1 MKPIELELQWF
12 GQYTTSQTVRFAE
25 LEQVFLITGQTGAG
39 KTTLFD
45 AMTYALYGC
54 GLGSRKGA
62 AALRSQLAGE
72 EDSSKVRFRFETNG
86 VQWEVA
92 RSNYSFVK
100 RRRTGTIEVAEYETL
115 IRLTGPGAPET
126 IAPAEVNAK
135 LLQIVGLKYEDFSKI
150 LVLPQGEFQQFL
162 AMGSKD
168 RAILLKTIFPV
179 SRHAELARL
188 AKDSV
193 REVAQKQR
201 TLEAAATEAGRGFDE
216 AAYPAMEATQ
226 IARLSGLQ
234 AAEQS
239 SLQEVR
245 ATQKALQDALALAE
259 GMKTRDARAADRDR
273 QEETRPEQA
282 LRGLQLADG
291 RRAAVAMPFVERAL
305 ALRVEIAR
313 VAKVLEDA
321 EAARGKATGTRDVLS
336 ADAEVLPA
344 RVLRLQ
350 EARLETEQLG
360 ARLTDL
366 GALKK
371 AREDEA
377 QKRAAAERT
386 NEAVGPARV
395 AVADAEAAVSALD
408 ALDAAR
414 ENLAAE
420 VAAAD
425 RRFQDLRLL
434 ESDAKSWE
442 RWNNELRPQ
451 GEAAVALAQTRLDG
465 FVKAEAEADAAL
477 AAARER
483 LEADAAALVAATLQP
498 GQPCPACGSAD
509 HPHPR
514 TGAPGEGDARA
525 AVRLAE
531 QSATNARNARQA
543 QQDVVTA
550 TDTRLDGER
559 AGMTVAARS
568 LTQAGYGDP
577 AAWRTAY
584 EAARACLTPLK
595 DQEAELAR
603 RLSARPTLAADRVGA
618 WQAVEKLV
626 AAAQS
631 AQNALASAAGAV
643 AAAQERVGEVADLG
657 AELLAVE
664 ARQLATRAA
673 NQTEAAAI
681 EAIQAKWSAAEAA
694 VLAAETKV
702 QTLTVEHAGKVTP
715 LPAVETAVV
724 DALRDAG
731 FASVEE
737 ARAAALAP
745 GTLEELQQQVN
756 DWERAISSL
765 TEVIAELERVIAGR
779 EPPDV
784 PTAEDTAKRAELAA
798 TEAAEKRRDSENEL
812 ATLRQTKA
820 RLAELRAEMEKLL
833 ADMQGLVTL
842 SKHLNGEVPPKI
854 DFPTWMLTWWLERV
868 LTCANVRMHLLSE
881 SRYAFRLRTEVRDNR
896 RVAGL
901 DVDVLDTWSNQ
912 LRDVNILSGG
922 EKFLA
927 SLSLA
932 LGLADVVQSLN
943 GGVQLN
949 TLFIDEGFGSLD
961 AATLERAM
969 DLINKIAETRAVGI
983 ISHVEA
989 LQRAITSQIRVTKSP
1004 GGSVATVV

>member
-25 LEQVFLITGQTGAG
+25 LDPVFLITGETGAG

-54 GLGSRKGA
+54 GLGSRKVA
-62 AALRSQLAGE
+62 ATLRSQLAGE
-72 EDSSKVRFRFETNG
+72 EDSTKVRFRFETNG

-92 RSNYSFVK
+92 RSPYNFVK
-100 RRRTGTIEVAEYETL
+100 RKSKGKAKGTVEVDQYQTL
-115 IRLTGPGAPET
+115 IRLTGPGAPEN
-126 IAPAEVNAK
+126 IAPAGVKAK
-135 LLQIVGLKYEDFSKI
+135 LLQVVGLKYEDFSKI

-162 AMGSKD
+162 AMESKD
-168 RAILLKTIFPV
+168 RATLLKTIFPV

-193 REVAQKQR
+193 REVAKR
-201 TLEAAATEAGRGFDE
+201 EGELEAAANEVGRGFDE

-226 IARLSGLQ
+226 LARLLGLQ

-239 SLQEVR
+239 SLEEAR
-245 ATQKALQDALALAE
+245 ATQKALQDARALAE
-259 GMKTRDARAADRDR
+259 GMKTRAARVADRDSH
-273 QEETRPEQA
+273 EETRPEQA
-282 LRGLQLADG
+282 LRGLRLADG
-291 RRAAVAMPFVERAL
+291 RRAAVAMPVVERAL

-321 EAARGKATGTRDVLS
+321 EADRGKATVARDALS

-344 RVLRLQ
+344 RALRLQ
-350 EARLETEQLG
+350 EARLETDQLG

-377 QKRAAAERT
+377 QKRVAAERA

-408 ALDAAR
+408 ALYAAR
-414 ENLAAE
+414 DNLAAE
-420 VAAAD
+420 ITAAN
-425 RRFQDLRLL
+425 RRIQNLRLL
-434 ESDAKSWE
+434 ESGAKTWE
-442 RWNNELRPQ
+442 LWNNEQGPQ
-451 GEAAVALAQTRLDG
+451 GEAAVAQAKTRLDG
-465 FVKAEAEADAAL
+465 FETAAAEADAAL
-477 AAARER
+477 AAARSR

-550 TDTRLDGER
+550 TATRLDGER
-559 AGMTVAARS
+559 AGMTVAAQS

-584 EAARACLTPLK
+584 EAARTCLTPLN
-595 DQEAELAR
+595 DQEAELTR
-603 RLSARPTLAADRVGA
+603 RLSARSTLAAKSVDAR
-618 WQAVEKLV
+618 QAVEKLV

-631 AQNALASAAGAV
+631 AENALASAAGFV

-673 NQTEAAAI
+673 TQTEAAAI
-681 EAIQAKWSAAEAA
+681 QALQAKWSAAEAA

-702 QTLTVEHAGKVTP
+702 QTLTVEHAGKVTQ

-724 DALRDAG
+724 DVLREARFG
-731 FASVEE
+731 SVEE

-745 GTLEELQQQVN
+745 QTLEELQQQVN
-756 DWERAISSL
+756 DWERTISSL

-798 TEAAEKRRDSENEL
+798 TEAAEKRRDSEN
-812 ATLRQTKA
+812 
-820 RLAELRAEMEKLL
+820 
-833 ADMQGLVTL
+833 
-842 SKHLNGEVPPKI
+842 
-854 DFPTWMLTWWLERV
+854 
-868 LTCANVRMHLLSE
+868 
-881 SRYAFRLRTEVRDNR
+881 
-896 RVAGL
+896 
-901 DVDVLDTWSNQ
+901 
-912 LRDVNILSGG
+912 
-922 EKFLA
+922 
-927 SLSLA
+927 
-932 LGLADVVQSLN
+932 
-943 GGVQLN
+943 
-949 TLFIDEGFGSLD
+949 
-961 AATLERAM
+961 
-969 DLINKIAETRAVGI
+969 
-983 ISHVEA
+983 
-989 LQRAITSQIRVTKSP
+989 
-1004 GGSVATVV
+1004 